1 MRVVPGW
8 ALASAVAA
16 PMLLVG
22 GWTLG
27 AARQPGGFDQVTGT
41 ISALAAVGATD
52 RWIMTLGLAGLG
64 LCHCVTAAGLRP
76 FAPAG
81 RALLALGGV
90 GTLAVAAFP
99 LPAGDGGSLPHTL
112 AAAVAFGA
120 LALWPALAPSRA
132 EPTAGYAGPTTGCPR
147 RRAPWVALAVG
158 LLLPV
163 AWFVVEMAAGGERVG
178 LAERF
183 AAGAEALAPLLVAA
197 GLRRKADP
205 PPRPTRRR
213 A

>member
-8 ALASAVAA
+8 ALVSAVAA
-16 PMLLVG
+16 PILLIG

-41 ISALAAVGATD
+41 ISALAAIGATD

-76 FAPAG
+76 LAPAG
-81 RALLALGGV
+81 RTMLAVGGL

-99 LPAGDGGSLPHTL
+99 LPAGGEGSVPHTL

-120 LALWPALAPSRA
+120 LALWPALAPPPA
-132 EPTAGYAGPTTGCPR
+132 EPTTGHPR
-147 RRAPWVALAVG
+147 RRAPWVALTVG

-178 LAERF
+178 LAERV
-183 AAGAEALAPLLVAA
+183 AAGAEALTPLLVVA
-197 GLRRKADP
+197 GLRREG
-205 PPRPTRRR
+205 RPAAEAGAPTG
-213 A
+213 

>member
-1 MRVVPGW
+1 MRVVPRW

-16 PMLLVG
+16 PILLIG

-27 AARQPGGFDQVTGT
+27 AARQPGGFDQVTET
-41 ISALAAVGATD
+41 ISALAAVDATD

-76 FAPAG
+76 LAPAG

-99 LPAGDGGSLPHTL
+99 LPAGGEDSVPHTL

-120 LALWPALAPSRA
+120 LALWPALAAPR
-132 EPTAGYAGPTTGCPR
+132 TTTTRGPAR
-147 RRAPWVALAVG
+147 RRAPWAALTVALA
-158 LLLPV
+158 LPV
-163 AWFVVEMAAGGERVG
+163 AWFVAELASGGERIG
-178 LAERF
+178 LAERV
-183 AAGAEALAPLLVAA
+183 AAGAEALAPLLVVA
-197 GLRRKADP
+197 GLRTASG
-205 PPRPTRRR
+205 RRR
-213 A
+213 QRGTAARPPTA